1 MKYLIVAAHPDDE
14 VFGAGATI
22 CKLTQAGHTVDACIL
37 SGKAEARS
45 YRPGDAELA
54 ADMHHSFEITGI
66 QRSYIE
72 DFPNIKL
79 NTVEHLQLV
88 KAIESAILDSK
99 PDVVITHHPADV
111 NNDHLHTSL
120 ACQAA
125 IRLFQRR
132 PTASTIQELWY
143 MEVPSST
150 DWCINTSMNQFEPNL
165 FVEIGEEGLARK
177 LAAISAYGGVQRPF
191 PHPSSE
197 EAIRGL
203 AAYRGAQSG
212 CTFAEAFQVA
222 FRRMTFRMDVKA

>member
-22 CKLTQAGHTVDACIL
+22 CKLTQAGHKVDACIL

-45 YRPGDAELA
+45 YRPGDEELA
-54 ADMHHSFEITGI
+54 SDMRNSFDITGI
-66 QRSYIE
+66 REAFIE
-72 DFPNIKL
+72 EFPNIKM

-88 KAIESAILDSK
+88 KAIESAILEAK

-111 NNDHLHTSL
+111 NNDHFHTSL

-132 PTASTIQELWY
+132 PMASPIQELWY

-150 DWCINTSMNQFEPNL
+150 DWCVNTAMNQFDPNL
-165 FVEIGEEGLARK
+165 FVEIGEDGIAQK
-177 LAAISAYGGVQRPF
+177 LKGIAAYGGVQRPF

-212 CTFAEAFQVA
+212 CNYAEAFQVV
-222 FRRMTFRMDVKA
+222 FRRITF